1 MTEAHIKLL
10 FHTYRSRPDPTYSG
24 LFFSPTCM
32 QICRPIPTFAATTRE
47 MIVWYQKDADDG
59 VLSFGDDTTPTK
71 EGSKEISKLLYSIH
85 PIPPLSVT
93 FGTQESC
100 AAINK
105 TPEQLATQAKEEGWV
120 GMHVDL
126 WDKSEEGLLIKVQYW
141 WREEH
146 GDGGKVWRQCL
157 HDILYLGLKD
167 GSEGYGEVEVRER
180 GW

>member
-47 MIVWYQKDADDG
+47 MIVRYQKDADDG
-59 VLSFGDDTTPTK
+59 MLSFGDDTTPTK

-157 HDILYLGLKD
+157 HDILYLGPKD